1 MGREGQREVLP
12 EVWLLDLRHRKGLA
26 MGGSWG
32 LRDQVPPG
40 AGGGVGAC
48 VVGSTERERRGW
60 LRLRGADTE
69 IIISRGFIC
78 KWHFKMLKIS
88 SEGGGKEQVVSFN
101 RVDLGEWWDLGGR
114 EGGGEREEME
124 EWTDGWSAAQCP
136 WGRLSL
142 KPAGDCGSPQE
153 KVMRGLRP
161 ACLIVLTLFSP
172 QQDLPQE
179 TGLK

>member
-101 RVDLGEWWDLGGR
+101 RVDLEGVVGLRGEGRRRGKRGDGRMDRWMVGCSVSLGTAEPETGRRLRVSPR
-114 EGGGEREEME
+114 EGYAGPQTSMSDCSN
-124 EWTDGWSAAQCP
+124 TIQS
-136 WGRLSL
+136 
-142 KPAGDCGSPQE
+142 PAGS
-153 KVMRGLRP
+153 
-161 ACLIVLTLFSP
+161 A
-172 QQDLPQE
+172 
-179 TGLK
+179 TGDRS